1 LSVHLEKE
9 IERLKKQILALSA
22 KVEEN
27 VYKAVRALEERS
39 GILADEVMKG
49 DRAVDEIEVEIEEEC
64 LKVLALYQPVAID
77 LRYIVTIMKVNND
90 LERVGDLAVNIAER
104 AAFLATVEGP
114 DIPLDFPLMMEK
126 TRTMLR
132 KSLDALMKRDAK
144 IAHEVLAADDEIDA
158 MNSEMYIKIQE
169 AICRRPEQLESLIH
183 LLSCSRHLERI
194 ADHATN
200 IAEDAIYLMEGEIVR
215 HGFEDF
221 LSERDG
227 RVES

>member
-1 LSVHLEKE
+1 MSVHLEKE